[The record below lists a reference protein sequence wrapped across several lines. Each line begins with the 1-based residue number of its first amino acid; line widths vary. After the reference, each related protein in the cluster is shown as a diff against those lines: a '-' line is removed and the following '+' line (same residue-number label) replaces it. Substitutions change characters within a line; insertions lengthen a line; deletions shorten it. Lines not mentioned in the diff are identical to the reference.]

1 MTTFCKCKS
10 HYTKGVYNENNQ
22 LYTLFTT
29 VGCFDHWGY
38 NGFEKVGKTTSD
50 ETVNYCGGG
59 KQKGGKSRPTRRMF
73 DF

>member
-1 MTTFCKCKS
+1 MGK
-10 HYTKGVYNENNQ
+10 YA
-22 LYTLFTT
+22 LFTT

>member
-1 MTTFCKCKS
+1 MKLN
-10 HYTKGVYNENNQ
+10 TKQNSLSYITIGQ
-22 LYTLFTT
+22 LYALFTT

-59 KQKGGKSRPTRRMF
+59 KQKGGKSRPSRRMF

>member
-1 MTTFCKCKS
+1 M
-10 HYTKGVYNENNQ
+10 
-22 LYTLFTT
+22 
-29 VGCFDHWGY
+29 GCFDHWGY